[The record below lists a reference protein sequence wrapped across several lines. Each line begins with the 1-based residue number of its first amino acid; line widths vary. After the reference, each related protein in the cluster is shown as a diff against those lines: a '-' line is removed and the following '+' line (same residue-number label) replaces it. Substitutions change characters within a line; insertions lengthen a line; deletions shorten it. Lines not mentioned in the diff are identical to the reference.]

1 MKYLA
6 ILQVL
11 FIILLLAAAGCGRKG
26 DPKPPEKIVTKGSI
40 INESII
46 N

>member
-1 MKYLA
+1 MRRLA

-11 FIILLLAAAGCGRKG
+11 FIITLLVMAGCGRKG
-26 DPKPPEKIVTKGSI
+26 DPRPPERIVFERST

-46 N
+46 D